1 MDFAVRSLNGGALYA
16 LWRLKMKTKEIISK
30 DTYEEY
36 KAIISERKALMK
48 KVNMVL
54 GCIFAISFIL
64 AIVLINGDPAIP
76 WGFIAVGVVFLA
88 LIISNIV
95 IIAPVSKKMQKVE
108 DYENARQKE
117 KDNIEAQLRKQQE
130 ATAQDALLKLDD
142 IKKTVIVETHTSKD
156 NDSATNRAVVG
167 ALLFG
172 ATGAIVGATSAH
184 DKSFTT
190 FLIIY
195 NDDSRTTQ
203 TVENGSTLYNH
214 YIKFLDV

>member
-1 MDFAVRSLNGGALYA
+1 MR
-16 LWRLKMKTKEIISK
+16 TKEIISK
-30 DTYEEY
+30 ETYEEY
-36 KAIISERKALMK
+36 RSIISKRKALMK
-48 KVNMVL
+48 KVNTVL
-54 GCIFAISFIL
+54 ACIFAVSFVV
-64 AIVLINGDPAIP
+64 AIVLINGHSVIP

-95 IIAPVSKKMQKVE
+95 LVAPISKMLQKVQ
-108 DYENARQKE
+108 DYENAQEIE
-117 KDNIEAQLRKQQE
+117 KNNIEAQLRKQQE
-130 ATAQDALLKLDD
+130 AMAQDALSKLDE

-156 NDSATNRAVVG
+156 NDSATNRAIVG

-172 ATGAIVGATSAH
+172 ATGAIVGATSAQ

-195 NDDSRTTQ
+195 NDDSRITQ

>member
-1 MDFAVRSLNGGALYA
+1 MRSLNEGALNT
-16 LWRLKMKTKEIISK
+16 LWILKMKTKEIISK
-30 DTYEEY
+30 ETYEEY
-36 KAIISERKALMK
+36 KTTISERKALMK
-48 KVNMVL
+48 KVNTIL
-54 GCIFAISFIL
+54 GCIFAVSFIP
-64 AIVLINGDPAIP
+64 AIVLINGDPVIP
-76 WGFIAVGVVFLA
+76 WGFLAVGITFLA

-95 IIAPVSKKMQKVE
+95 LVAPISKKMRKVE
-108 DYENARQKE
+108 DYENAQQIE
-117 KDNIEAQLRKQQE
+117 KDNIEAQLCKQQE
-130 ATAQDALLKLDD
+130 ATAQDALLKLDE

-172 ATGAIVGATSAH
+172 ATGAIVGATSAQ

-195 NDDSRTTQ
+195 NDNSRTTQ

-214 YIKFLDV
+214 YIKYLDV